1 MKFKLEPYNIWELGQ
16 RQRQEDSIY
25 PSFGECKESDRL
37 FILCDGMGGHSAG
50 DVASSTVCE
59 AMGNYIKE
67 HNPEDGAPFSDD
79 DFRAAL
85 SAAYDALDTKD
96 NGETKKM
103 GCTLTFLKFHA
114 DGATIAHIG
123 DSRVYHIRPGKSA
136 QETEILFQTSD
147 HSLVNDLV
155 KIGELTPEEAKHS
168 RQKNVIT
175 RAMQPNLERRPR
187 ADIKHIGD
195 IRPGDYFM
203 LCSDGILEQM
213 EDNNIQFIFS
223 EEAGEA
229 KEKVEMI
236 IRATADNRDNHTAFI
251 IRIGEV
257 TDVAPDEQN
266 CIFGEQQSEGSAEKS
281 EKADNAVNAD
291 NAGQGCNADK
301 IADAE
306 RATLA
311 NNADKENNAG
321 GASNTDNSEKEQA
334 VISDGP
340 KNRQTSPSG
349 TPQRSTDGAKK
360 TVHSGKVKSGDS
372 GQKKGA
378 GEKKTKPSEP
388 SGAVDM
394 LRRHIDMV
402 IWIAIGVII
411 VTGAFLLYRHL
422 DNRGGLKEVIKSIK
436 TADEV
441 KTKSPDMTI
450 PGKDGSKNQND
461 KGKVGVNGNVD
472 ANANTNGGESANV
485 DGNGSEV
492 ESPVK
497 DSTNPEKQTEPA
509 GESIATK
516 VKNAINGED
525 SDTETSESSGVSGAE
540 ASASSAEVSETSEA
554 GAKPS
559 DAKSS
564 DGETSVVEENAVK
577 Q

>member
-155 KIGELTPEEAKHS
+155 KVGELTPEEAKHS

-291 NAGQGCNADK
+291 
-301 IADAE
+301 
-306 RATLA
+306 
-311 NNADKENNAG
+311 KEG
-321 GASNTDNSEKEQA
+321 GASNADNSEKEQA

-349 TPQRSTDGAKK
+349 TTQRSTDGAKK

-372 GQKKGA
+372 GKKKGA

-441 KTKSPDMTI
+441 KTKSPDTTI

-472 ANANTNGGESANV
+472 ANANANGGESANV

-516 VKNAINGED
+516 VNKAINGED
-525 SDTETSESSGVSGAE
+525 PDTETSETSETSGVSGAE
-540 ASASSAEVSETSEA
+540 TSASSAEVSETSEA